1 MLDSILHDLRYAVR
15 VSRRAP
21 GLTLVAILALAIGI
35 GANTAIFTIVNAVL
49 LERLPFRDSDRI
61 VVLWEEAA
69 RRPGQKNVPGPAQF
83 VRWKERATAFDRM
96 AGLVDTRANLTGDG
110 DPEEVIVQNVTADF
124 FPILGVPPLLGRAFT
139 DAENADPESLSIIL
153 GYELWQRRFGG
164 DPSVIGRTIRLSA
177 RPTVVVG
184 VMPPGFQLFI
194 KSRSLTGK
202 RSDLWAPWV
211 LPANARTAGGRY
223 LEAIARLNSGATIAQ
238 AQTQLTTIAAQLAV
252 ETPERNTG
260 WGAQVVALH
269 DELSGEYR
277 SALLVLAG
285 AVAFVLLIACANV
298 ANLLLARGAARQR
311 EMAIRAA
318 LGAERRRVLR
328 QLLTESFLLAALGG
342 AGGLLLAYWGV
353 AVLTALSPVELSA
366 SASLG
371 LNRTV
376 LAFTAIIS
384 LATAIVSGI
393 APAFEGSRADV
404 QDALREGA
412 RQIGAGVRGRRLRQT
427 FIVSE
432 IALAVVLLVG
442 AGLMLRSFGTMTR
455 IDPGF
460 STANVLT
467 MRVQVPTAKYA
478 ADAQRI
484 RFFRE
489 LQARIRTL
497 PGVQA
502 AGAISFLPLTGLL
515 GAGTGFTVEGRPA
528 PPPGEITTG
537 GGGTN
542 VSVCDNGFF
551 DSMHIPLL
559 RGRLFTEREMVERSN
574 VVVISEAL
582 ARRFFAGEDPVG
594 HRLLIDMTSPMIPTE
609 IIGVVGDVHF
619 KELVSEPQPT
629 TYWPH
634 PQLAYSA
641 MTLTIRGFGDP
652 APLAP
657 AVERAIRSLDP
668 DQPVS
673 DVRTMT
679 QWAAKSVAQARF
691 SSFLLAVFAAVALL
705 LASIG
710 IYGVMAYAV
719 SQRTS
724 EIGIRL
730 ALGADGPQVVGMILR
745 DAARLAAVGLAAGV
759 AIALALGR
767 TVSSLLY
774 STRPTDPATFAA
786 VIVVLGGVAFA
797 ASYLPAR
804 RASRVAPV
812 EALRAS

>member
-69 RRPGQKNVPGPAQF
+69 RRPGQKNVLGPAQF

-478 ADAQRI
+478 DDAQRI

>member
-1 MLDSILHDLRYAVR
+1 MLDSLLHDLRYAVR
-15 VSRRAP
+15 LALRAP
-21 GLTLVAILALAIGI
+21 GLTLIAILALAIGI
-35 GANTAIFTIVNAVL
+35 GANTAIFTVVNAVL
-49 LERLPFRDSDRI
+49 LERLPFREPDRI
-61 VVLWEEAA
+61 VVLWEEFS
-69 RRPGQKNVPGPAQF
+69 RRPGQKNVLGPAQF

-96 AGLVDTRANLTGDG
+96 AGLVDTRANLTGQG

-124 FPILGVPPLLGRAFT
+124 FPIVGVPALLGRTFT

-164 DPSVIGRTIRLSA
+164 DPSVVGRAIQLNA
-177 RPTVVVG
+177 RPRVVVG

-202 RSDLWAPWV
+202 PSDLWAPWV
-211 LPANARTAGGRY
+211 LPGDARTAGGRY
-223 LEAIARLNSGATIAQ
+223 LEAIAHLKPGETIVQ
-238 AQTQLTTIAAQLAV
+238 AQTQLTTIAAQLAI

-260 WGAQVVALH
+260 WGAQVVPLH

-277 SALLVLAG
+277 TALLMLAG

-298 ANLLLARGAARQR
+298 ANLLLARGAARER

-318 LGAERRRVLR
+318 LGAGRRRVLR
-328 QLLTESFLLAALGG
+328 QLLTETFLLAVVGG
-342 AGGLLLAYWGV
+342 VGGLLLAYWGV
-353 AVLTALSPVELSA
+353 GALAALSPVDLTMTGHLS
-366 SASLG
+366 

-376 LAFTAIIS
+376 LAFTAIVS
-384 LATAIVSGI
+384 AATAMLSGL
-393 APAFEGSRADV
+393 APAFDGARADV
-404 QDALREGA
+404 QTALREGG
-412 RQIGAGVRGRRLRQT
+412 RQIGAGVRSRRLREV
-427 FIVSE
+427 FVVSE

-467 MRVQVPTAKYA
+467 MRVQLPTARYTD
-478 ADAQRI
+478 DARRI
-484 RFFRE
+484 GFFRDAE
-489 LQARIRTL
+489 ARIRAL

-515 GAGTGFTVEGRPA
+515 GAGTGFTVEGRPV
-528 PPPGEITTG
+528 PPPGEITLG
-537 GGGTN
+537 GGGTS

-551 DSMHIPLL
+551 ESMHIPLL
-559 RGRLFTEREMVERSN
+559 KGRFFTEREMLERSN
-574 VVVISEAL
+574 VVIISETL
-582 ARRFFAGEDPVG
+582 ARRFFADEDPIG
-594 HRLLIDMTSPMIPTE
+594 HRLLIDMTEPIVPTE

-641 MTLTIRGFGDP
+641 MTLTIRGFGD
-652 APLAP
+652 ASALAP
-657 AVERAIRSLDP
+657 AAERAIRSLDP

-673 DVRTMT
+673 DMKTMT

-691 SSFLLAVFAAVALL
+691 SSVLLAVFAAVALM

-710 IYGVMAYAV
+710 TYGVMAYAV

-730 ALGADGPQVVGMILR
+730 ALGADAQRVVGMILR
-745 DAARLAAVGLAAGV
+745 DAARLTGAGLGVGV

-774 STRPTDPATFAA
+774 STRPTDPATFAVV
-786 VIVVLGGVAFA
+786 VIVLAGVAFI

>member
-1 MLDSILHDLRYAVR
+1 MLDSLMRDLRYAVR
-15 VSRRAP
+15 VSVRAP
-21 GLTLVAILALAIGI
+21 GVTVIAILALAIGI
-35 GANTAIFTIVNAVL
+35 GANSAIFTIVNAVL
-49 LERLPFRDSDRI
+49 LERLPFREPDRI
-61 VVLWEEAA
+61 VVLWEEFA
-69 RRPGQKNVPGPAQF
+69 RRPGQKNVLGPAQF

-96 AGLVDTRANLTGDG
+96 AGLVDTRANLTDSG

-124 FPILGVPPLLGRAFT
+124 FPILGVPPLLGRGFT
-139 DAENADPESLSIIL
+139 DAENADPQTLSIIL
-153 GYELWQRRFGG
+153 GYDLWQRRFGG
-164 DPSVIGRTIRLSA
+164 DPSIVGRTIRLSA
-177 RPTVVVG
+177 RPRVVVG

-202 RSDLWAPWV
+202 PSDLWAPWV
-211 LPANARTAGGRY
+211 LPADARTAGGRY
-223 LEAIARLNSGATIAQ
+223 LEAIGQLKPGTTIAQ
-238 AQTQLTTIAAQLAV
+238 AQTQLTTIAAQLAI

-260 WGAQVVALH
+260 WGAQVVAIH

-277 SALLVLAG
+277 TALLMLAG

-298 ANLLLARGAARQR
+298 ANLLLARGAARER

-318 LGAERRRVLR
+318 LGAGRSRVLR
-328 QLLTESFLLAALGG
+328 QLLTETFLLAAIGG
-342 AGGLLLAYWGV
+342 AGGLLLAHWGV
-353 AVLTALSPVELSA
+353 AALASVSPVDLSA
-366 SASLG
+366 SGHLA

-376 LAFTAIIS
+376 LAFTAIVS
-384 LATAIVSGI
+384 AATAVVSGI
-393 APAFEGSRADV
+393 APAFDGARADV
-404 QDALREGA
+404 QAALREGG
-412 RQIGAGVRGRRLRQT
+412 RQIGAGVRSRRLREV

-442 AGLMLRSFGTMTR
+442 AGLMLRSFRTMTR
-455 IDPGF
+455 LDPGF

-467 MRVQVPTAKYA
+467 MRLQLPTAKYT
-478 ADAQRI
+478 DDTRRI
-484 RFFRE
+484 RFFRDAE
-489 LQARIRTL
+489 ARIRAL

-528 PPPGEITTG
+528 PPPGEITMG
-537 GGGTN
+537 GGGTS

-551 DSMHIPLL
+551 ESVRIPLL
-559 RGRLFTEREMVERSN
+559 KGRLFTEREMLERSN
-574 VVVISEAL
+574 VVIISETL
-582 ARRFFAGEDPVG
+582 ARRFFPGEDPIG
-594 HRLLIDMTSPMIPTE
+594 HRLSIDMTEPVIPTE

-652 APLAP
+652 SALAP
-657 AVERAIRSLDP
+657 AVERTIRSLDP

-673 DVRTMT
+673 DVKTMT

-710 IYGVMAYAV
+710 TYGVMAYAV

-730 ALGADGPQVVGMILR
+730 ALGADAHAVVGMILR
-745 DAARLAAVGLAAGV
+745 DAARLAGAGLAAGI
-759 AIALALGR
+759 AIALALGSA
-767 TVSSLLY
+767 VSSLLY
-774 STRPTDPATFAA
+774 ATRPTDPATFAA
-786 VIVVLGGVAFA
+786 VVVVLGGVAFI
-797 ASYLPAR
+797 ASYVPAR
-804 RASRVAPV
+804 RASRIAPV

>member
-1 MLDSILHDLRYAVR
+1 M
-15 VSRRAP
+15 
-21 GLTLVAILALAIGI
+21 
-35 GANTAIFTIVNAVL
+35 
-49 LERLPFRDSDRI
+49 
-61 VVLWEEAA
+61 
-69 RRPGQKNVPGPAQF
+69 
-83 VRWKERATAFDRM
+83 
-96 AGLVDTRANLTGDG
+96 
-110 DPEEVIVQNVTADF
+110 
-124 FPILGVPPLLGRAFT
+124 
-139 DAENADPESLSIIL
+139 
-153 GYELWQRRFGG
+153 
-164 DPSVIGRTIRLSA
+164 
-177 RPTVVVG
+177 
-184 VMPPGFQLFI
+184 
-194 KSRSLTGK
+194 
-202 RSDLWAPWV
+202 
-211 LPANARTAGGRY
+211 
-223 LEAIARLNSGATIAQ
+223 
-238 AQTQLTTIAAQLAV
+238 
-252 ETPERNTG
+252 
-260 WGAQVVALH
+260 
-269 DELSGEYR
+269 
-277 SALLVLAG
+277 
-285 AVAFVLLIACANV
+285 
-298 ANLLLARGAARQR
+298 
-311 EMAIRAA
+311 
-318 LGAERRRVLR
+318 
-328 QLLTESFLLAALGG
+328 
-342 AGGLLLAYWGV
+342 

-478 ADAQRI
+478 DDAQRI

>member
-1 MLDSILHDLRYAVR
+1 MLDSLLQDLRYAVR
-15 VSRRAP
+15 ISRRAP
-21 GLTLVAILALAIGI
+21 GLTLVAVLALAIGI

-49 LERLPFRDSDRI
+49 LERLPFREADRI
-61 VVLWEEAA
+61 VVLWEELA
-69 RRPGQKNVPGPAQF
+69 RRPGQKNVLGPAQF

-96 AGLVDTRANLTGDG
+96 AGLVDTRANLTGEG

-124 FPILGVPPLLGRAFT
+124 FPILGVPPLVGRPFS

-164 DPSVIGRTIRLSA
+164 DPSVVGRTIRLNA
-177 RPTVVVG
+177 RARVVVG

-202 RSDLWAPWV
+202 PSDLWAPWV
-211 LPANARTAGGRY
+211 MPANARTAGGRY
-223 LEAIARLNSGATIAQ
+223 LEAIAHLKPGTTIAQ

-252 ETPERNTG
+252 ESPERNTG
-260 WGAQVVALH
+260 WGAKVVALH

-277 SALLVLAG
+277 TALLMLAG

-298 ANLLLARGAARQR
+298 ANLLLARGAARER
-311 EMAIRAA
+311 EIAIRAA
-318 LGAERRRVLR
+318 LGAGRRRVLR
-328 QLLTESFLLAALGG
+328 QLLTETFVLAALGG
-342 AGGLLLAYWGV
+342 AGGMLLAYWGV
-353 AVLTALSPVELSA
+353 AALSALSPVDLATSGH
-366 SASLG
+366 LT

-376 LAFTAIIS
+376 LGFTAVVS
-384 LATAIVSGI
+384 LATAIVSGL
-393 APAFEGSRADV
+393 APAFDGSRADV

-412 RQIGAGVRGRRLRQT
+412 RQIGTGARGRRLREG
-427 FIVSE
+427 FVVSE

-442 AGLMLRSFGTMTR
+442 AGLMLRSFDTMTR

-460 STANVLT
+460 SIANVLT
-467 MRVQVPTAKYA
+467 MRLQLPTAKYTD
-478 ADAQRI
+478 DAQRI

-489 LQARIRTL
+489 AETRIRAL

-502 AGAISFLPLTGLL
+502 TGAISFLPLTGLL

-528 PPPGEITTG
+528 PPPGQITSG
-537 GGGTN
+537 GGGTA

-551 DSMHIPLL
+551 DAMRIPLV
-559 RGRLFTEREMVERSN
+559 RGRRFTEREMVERSN
-574 VVVISEAL
+574 VVVINETL
-582 ARRFFAGEDPVG
+582 ARRFFPDEDPIG
-594 HRLLIDMTSPMIPTE
+594 HRLSIDMTEPIVPTE

-619 KELVSEPQPT
+619 KELVSEPEPT

-641 MTLTIRGFGDP
+641 MTLTVRGVGDP
-652 APLAP
+652 ASLAP

-673 DVRTMT
+673 DVKTMT

-691 SSFLLAVFAAVALL
+691 SSFLLGVFAGVALL

-730 ALGADGPQVVGMILR
+730 ALGADAPQVVGMILR
-745 DAARLAAVGLAAGV
+745 DAARLAAAGLVLGV

-774 STRPTDPATFAA
+774 STRATDPATFAA
-786 VIVVLGGVAFA
+786 VVAVLAAVAFV
-797 ASYLPAR
+797 ASYVPAR
-804 RASRVAPV
+804 RASRIAPV